1 MCSHYWISFCEL
13 INQISQKLFEWLG
26 NKIGSRPYHTIAL
39 CLVIAAVS
47 IVGFMNFQEINQ
59 IEKLYI
65 PQESEA
71 MQLIS
76 RGNRHFLLKVR
87 QEEMVLFYK
96 NETSALRKELFEENQ
111 RLHERIMNIN
121 GIKDICIKDIFNNC
135 ASLTPLETVYHNPKN
150 IHNISETVNSIYRN
164 RTIIFSNG
172 RNAEWT
178 FPKMF
183 GHFKVEEDV
192 LSVKSLR
199 SQYFMQYPDTSSIY
213 MKEKE
218 WEKQFLVLMANEAER
233 LKKINITLMFNAGRS
248 VDDSI
253 LASSLEDVKLVSVS
267 VVLMVIFCA
276 LALSKF
282 SDPVHGHF
290 LLGLGG
296 IMTIIIGITTAF
308 GFVMF
313 IGFEFISFAGVIPF
327 LVLGVGIDNIFIITN
342 CIDRQDDT
350 MTIPEKIAKAMGN
363 VGASITMITITDLV
377 AFLVSTVTDFPA
389 IMYFCIYI
397 AFSIVFSYILVC
409 TLFTALLAIDMER
422 IENKRK
428 DFFPCVPTTFS
439 NENIVKSNEK
449 SFFSKVNIKY

>member
-1 MCSHYWISFCEL
+1 MCCQYWISFCKFL
-13 INQISQKLFEWLG
+13 NQFSQKCFEWLG
-26 NKIGSRPYHTIAL
+26 LKIGCRPYLAIVL
-39 CLVIAAVS
+39 CLVVAAVS
-47 IVGFMNFQEINQ
+47 IVGFMNFREINQ

-65 PQESEA
+65 PQKSKA
-71 MQLIS
+71 MQLMV

-87 QEEMVLFYK
+87 QEEIVLFYK

-111 RLHERIMNIN
+111 RLHDLIININ
-121 GIKDICIKDIFNNC
+121 GIKDICIKNIFNNC
-135 ASLTPLETVYHNPKN
+135 ASLTPLEILYHNPKN
-150 IHNISETVNSIYRN
+150 IHNIPETVNTLYRN

-183 GHFKVEEDV
+183 GYFKVEEDF

-199 SQYFMQYPDTSSIY
+199 SQYFMQYPDTSSIHV
-213 MKEKE
+213 KEKE
-218 WEKQFLVLMANEAER
+218 WEKQFLVLMENEAER
-233 LKKINITLMFNAGRS
+233 LEKINITLMFNAGRS

-267 VVLMVIFCA
+267 VVLMVLFCA

-282 SDPVHGHF
+282 SDPVRGHF

-296 IMTIIIGITTAF
+296 IMTIIIGIATAF

-313 IGFEFISFAGVIPF
+313 IGYEFISFAGVIPF

-342 CIDRQDDT
+342 CIDRQDDK
-350 MTIPEKIAKAMGN
+350 MNIAEKISKAMGS

-409 TLFTALLAIDMER
+409 TLFTALLAIDMKR

-428 DFFPCVPTTFS
+428 DFFPCVPVTFP
-439 NENIVKSNEK
+439 NDNIVKSNQK
-449 SFFSKVNIKY
+449 SFFSKVSIKY

>member
-1 MCSHYWISFCEL
+1 MSCQYWISFCKFL
-13 INQISQKLFEWLG
+13 NQISQKCFEWLG
-26 NKIGSRPYHTIAL
+26 YKIGCRPYHAIAL
-39 CLVIAAVS
+39 CLLVAAVS
-47 IVGFMNFQEINQ
+47 IVGFMNFREINQ

-65 PQESEA
+65 PQESQA
-71 MQLIS
+71 MQLMA

-87 QEEMVLFYK
+87 EEEMVLFYK
-96 NETSALRKELFEENQ
+96 NETSALRKELFKENQ
-111 RLHERIMNIN
+111 RLHELIMSIN
-121 GIKDICIKDIFNNC
+121 GIKDICIKNIFNDC
-135 ASLTPLETVYHNPKN
+135 ASLTPLEILYHNPKN
-150 IHNISETVNSIYRN
+150 IHNIPETVNSVYRN
-164 RTIIFSNG
+164 KTIIFSNG

-178 FPKMF
+178 FPEMF
-183 GHFKVEEDV
+183 GYFKVEEDF

-199 SQYFMQYPDTSSIY
+199 SQYFMQYPDTNSIY
-213 MKEKE
+213 IKEKE
-218 WEKQFLVLMANEAER
+218 WEKEFLVLMANEAER
-233 LKKINITLMFNAGRS
+233 LEKINITLMFNAGRS

-267 VVLMVIFCA
+267 VLLMVLFCA

-282 SDPVHGHF
+282 SDPVRGHF

-313 IGFEFISFAGVIPF
+313 IGYEFISFAGVIPF

-342 CIDRQDDT
+342 CIDRQDDR
-350 MTIPEKIAKAMGN
+350 MTIAEKIAKAMGS

-377 AFLVSTVTDFPA
+377 AFLVSTVADFPA
-389 IMYFCIYI
+389 ITYFCIYI

-409 TLFTALLAIDMER
+409 TLFTALLAIDMKR

-428 DFFPCVPTTFS
+428 DFFPCVPVTFP
-439 NENIVKSNEK
+439 NDNIVKSNQK
-449 SFFSKVNIKY
+449 SFLSKVSIKY

>member
-1 MCSHYWISFCEL
+1 MCCRYWISFCKFL
-13 INQISQKLFEWLG
+13 HQISQKCFEWLG
-26 NKIGSRPYHTIAL
+26 FKIGCRPYHAIAL
-39 CLVIAAVS
+39 CLVAAAVS

-65 PQESEA
+65 PQKSKA
-71 MQLIS
+71 MQLIA
-76 RGNRHFLLKVR
+76 RGNKHFPLKVR
-87 QEEMVLFYK
+87 EEEIVLFYK

-111 RLHERIMNIN
+111 RLHELIMNIS
-121 GIKDICIKDIFNNC
+121 GIKDICTKDSFNNC
-135 ASLTPLETVYHNPKN
+135 ASLTPLETVHHNPKN
-150 IHNISETVNSIYRN
+150 IHNISETVNRIYRN
-164 RTIIFSNG
+164 RTIVFSNG
-172 RNAEWT
+172 RNAEWN
-178 FPKMF
+178 FPEMF
-183 GHFKVEEDV
+183 GYFKVEEDV
-192 LSVKSLR
+192 LFVKSLR
-199 SQYFMQYPDTSSIY
+199 SQYFMQYPDTTSIY
-213 MKEKE
+213 VKEKE

-233 LKKINITLMFNAGRS
+233 LEKNNITLMFNAGRS
-248 VDDSI
+248 ADDSI
-253 LASSLEDVKLVSVS
+253 LASSLEDEKLVSVS
-267 VVLMVIFCA
+267 VVLMVLFCA

-282 SDPVHGHF
+282 SDPVRGHF

-350 MTIPEKIAKAMGN
+350 MAIAEKIAKAMGS

-389 IMYFCIYI
+389 IMYFCTYI

-409 TLFTALLAIDMER
+409 TLFAALLAIDMKR
-422 IENKRK
+422 IKNKRI
-428 DFFPCVPTTFS
+428 DFFPCVPAKFS
-439 NENIVKSNEK
+439 NYDIVKSNQK
-449 SFFSKVNIKY
+449 SFFSKVRIKS